1 MRKPTMW
8 FLNQFYTNRAVQDL
22 DLESREIVL
31 SVKWKQSAILVV
43 KQKVSVTVELI
54 CAYAFSYAKWCF
66 SHDAAQI
73 NHLEVLN
80 KSMISRKGGVLL
92 NFIDA

>member
-8 FLNQFYTNRAVQDL
+8 FLNQFYTNRAVQAQTMARDCS
-22 DLESREIVL
+22 ETKSFT
-31 SVKWKQSAILVV
+31 
-43 KQKVSVTVELI
+43 VTLELI

-73 NHLEVLN
+73 NHQEVLN

-92 NFIDA
+92 NFLDT